1 MRSKRRNAVYDHD
14 TPCGQVSWHQMH
26 LYIITGYRHE
36 ALGLKLSPWNEFIT
50 HSYSFLMSL
59 LALATQLD
67 KAASIS

>member
-1 MRSKRRNAVYDHD
+1 
-14 TPCGQVSWHQMH
+14 MH